1 MTDETPASNVHHG
14 ADARNRWRGI
24 SGLIWLL
31 EHAQDAVTVA
41 VGIVL
46 IALGGALLVSGVI
59 DFLDSSGSISSSAPN
74 LLDETLLVL
83 ILVEIVHTVVLSLRT
98 HQLMAQP
105 FIVIGLVAVIRRIL
119 FVLTPGV
126 KVQVTTAELA
136 LQIAM
141 VAVFVTALI
150 AVNRLTNRSDDD
162 A

>member
-1 MTDETPASNVHHG
+1 MTEEAPASNDDHG
-14 ADARNRWRGI
+14 ADARNRARGI
-24 SGLIWLL
+24 NSLIWLL

-46 IALGGALLVSGVI
+46 IALGGVLLVSGIV
-59 DFLDSSGSISSSAPN
+59 DFLRSSGSVSSSAPN

-98 HQLMAQP
+98 HQLSAQP

-119 FVLTPGV
+119 FVLTPGG
-126 KVQVTTAELA
+126 KAQPTSELA
-136 LQIAM
+136 LQIAQ

-150 AVNRLTNRSDDD
+150 AVNRLTSRSDDD
-162 A
+162 H